1 VREWFMRKLVRPV
14 LDLLRQGVTPR
25 KIALSI
31 ALGMV
36 IGVFP
41 AIGWTTLLCF
51 VFALALR
58 LNLVAIQLVNY
69 LMYPVQIALLLP
81 FVRLGEFL
89 FRATRLPLNLQQ
101 ILHLVRADAAGAI
114 RVLWTATWH
123 AAVAWLVVAPL
134 AVAALYFLLHPLLRI
149 ASARMTSRHQPETV

>member
-1 VREWFMRKLVRPV
+1 MRKLVRPV

-31 ALGMV
+31 ALGIV

-51 VFALALR
+51 VFALVLR
-58 LNLVAIQLVNY
+58 LNPVAIQLVNY
-69 LMYPVQIALLLP
+69 LMYPVQIALLIP

-89 FRATRLPLNLQQ
+89 FRAARMPLNLEQ
-101 ILHLVRADAAGAI
+101 IRHLIRVDTMGAI
-114 RVLWTATWH
+114 RTLWTATWH
-123 AAVAWLVVAPL
+123 AAIAWLVVAPL
-134 AVAALYFLLHPLLRI
+134 AGAVLYFILHPVIR
-149 ASARMTSRHQPETV
+149 AAAARMSPSQPETV